1 MAKETYKPKF
11 EKTEANFLNEA
22 KTLVE
27 IKNMRNSSKAF
38 HELAKLG
45 VPKDDFKTV
54 AQTGKM
60 TIEVPQGTNLRKFVA
75 IAVKHG
81 MNEAREKSNYSA
93 LKKAFLDNKD
103 TKKLEDNYA
112 LSFMLNEG
120 TFNFNQLEESF
131 TKKYE
136 AFVKANGD
144 KPQEFETY
152 KGILGKCFESIENLS
167 QKLQEKNILKVSE
180 KGNFYLD
187 ANEYQKAELVELI
200 NKSNVEEGLDNAMKQ
215 GAENLS
221 AYKQAVKDGVSFG
234 NKAEEKSEPVKEVA
248 EAPAEAEKPKRATKK
263 AKA

>member
-1 MAKETYKPKF
+1 MAKQTYNKP
-11 EKTEANFLNEA
+11 EIAKTEAVFLNEA

-27 IKNMRNSSKAF
+27 IKNIRNAGKAF
-38 HELAKLG
+38 HELAKHG
-45 VPKDDFKTV
+45 KPMDDFKAV
-54 AQTGKM
+54 AQGGKM
-60 TIEVPQGTNLRKFVA
+60 TMEVPQGTNPRMLVA

-81 MNEAREKSNYSA
+81 MNEAREKSSYSA

-144 KPQEFETY
+144 KPQEFDTY
-152 KGILGKCFESIENLS
+152 KKILAKCFDSIDNLTNR
-167 QKLQEKNILKVSE
+167 LQEKGVLKVSE

-187 ANEYQKAELVELI
+187 ANDYQKAELVELI
-200 NKSNVEEGLDNAMKQ
+200 NKSNVEEGIDGAMKQ
-215 GAENLS
+215 GMDNLN
-221 AYKQAVKDGVSFG
+221 AYKKAVKDGVSFG
-234 NKAEEKSEPVKEVA
+234 NKAEDKPEEVA
-248 EAPAEAEKPKRATKK
+248 KAPTEDEKPKRATKK
-263 AKA
+263 AK